1 VKNLVLYIKF
11 NLVDKSFADVFG
23 RAFSYFVGIRK
34 GAIFLM
40 FIVLRRKDF
49 IFDKI

>member
-34 GAIFLM
+34 GAKMLLNTYCLKAQGFY
-40 FIVLRRKDF
+40 LR
-49 IFDKI
+49 